1 MKKLN
6 HQHCTQKEK
15 ENNINTTKKKQR
27 VKSPKLWIIVKH
39 PSITNLSFWVR
50 LLKTRFEINLDTRG
64 ETQVSPLRT
73 KQGTNTAII
82 LYAQSTSISEFTIV
96 YITNK
101 EDSPNPPKKHF
112 KTRSQ
117 DFLSLMI
124 KTAHAHRKREN
135 IINILK
141 CLIKDNLLL
150 LFCLCIR

>member
-1 MKKLN
+1 M
-6 HQHCTQKEK
+6 
-15 ENNINTTKKKQR
+15 
-27 VKSPKLWIIVKH
+27 
-39 PSITNLSFWVR
+39 
-50 LLKTRFEINLDTRG
+50 
-64 ETQVSPLRT
+64 SPLRT

-82 LYAQSTSISEFTIV
+82 LYAQSTSILEFTIV

-117 DFLSLMI
+117 DFLSLII

-141 CLIKDNLLL
+141 WLIKDKLLL
-150 LFCLCIR
+150 LFCVCLLVHCSVKSHMYIPVLILYIHIYWYVCFCLVLYKNFFICIRS

>member
-1 MKKLN
+1 M
-6 HQHCTQKEK
+6 
-15 ENNINTTKKKQR
+15 
-27 VKSPKLWIIVKH
+27 
-39 PSITNLSFWVR
+39 
-50 LLKTRFEINLDTRG
+50 KTRFEINLDTRG

-82 LYAQSTSISEFTIV
+82 LYAQSTSILEFTIV

-117 DFLSLMI
+117 DFLSLII

-141 CLIKDNLLL
+141 GLTIDNLWV
-150 LFCLCIR
+150 LFFLCIR

>member
-1 MKKLN
+1 M
-6 HQHCTQKEK
+6 
-15 ENNINTTKKKQR
+15 
-27 VKSPKLWIIVKH
+27 
-39 PSITNLSFWVR
+39 
-50 LLKTRFEINLDTRG
+50 

-82 LYAQSTSISEFTIV
+82 LYAQSTSILEFTIV

-117 DFLSLMI
+117 DFLSLII

-141 CLIKDNLLL
+141 WLIKDKLLL
-150 LFCLCIR
+150 LFCVCLLVHCSVKSHMYIPVLILYIHIYWYVCFCLVLLCFV

>member
-1 MKKLN
+1 M
-6 HQHCTQKEK
+6 
-15 ENNINTTKKKQR
+15 
-27 VKSPKLWIIVKH
+27 
-39 PSITNLSFWVR
+39 
-50 LLKTRFEINLDTRG
+50 
-64 ETQVSPLRT
+64 SPLRQ

-82 LYAQSTSISEFTIV
+82 LYAQSTSILEFTIV

-117 DFLSLMI
+117 DFLSLII

-141 CLIKDNLLL
+141 GLTIDNLLVL
-150 LFCLCIR
+150 VLSVHSLIFVSYSFVLSIRLFCMSVGPLHG